1 MLNTFM
7 YVYVALGRRLVY
19 DLVFA
24 FGRILVM
31 CAAVVLCL
39 VLAPCSLVL
48 FLVLPVVVLALDI
61 VLWRG
66 PWLCAL
72 SCA

>member
-1 MLNTFM
+1 MLDTYM
-7 YVYVALGRRLVY
+7 YVYDELGRRLVF
-19 DLVFA
+19 DLVLA
-24 FGRILVM
+24 VVRILVI
-31 CAAVVLCL
+31 CGAVVLCL

-48 FLVLPVVVLALDI
+48 FLVLPVVVLARGI